1 MAHGLRIVGQ
11 SLQAQPV
18 AQEVGA
24 GQVVGR
30 GEAFGQEAE
39 RRARRPV
46 VRLAEDLDAAAVE
59 RAEIQQAFDQ
69 AGLAGAVDADQAEAF
84 AGAQLQ
90 VHAAQHAGRA
100 VAFGDLLD
108 AQGWV
113 VMADTVAHPSKESD
127 TSHSRRA
134 RFLA

>member
-1 MAHGLRIVGQ
+1 
-11 SLQAQPV
+11 
-18 AQEVGA
+18 
-24 GQVVGR
+24 
-30 GEAFGQEAE
+30 
-39 RRARRPV
+39 V
-46 VRLAEDLDAAAVE
+46 VRLAEDLDAAAVQ
-59 RAEIQQAFDQ
+59 RAEVQQAFDQ

-113 VMADTVAHPSKESD
+113 VHGRHCSASVQRKRHP
-127 TSHSRRA
+127 HSRRA
-134 RFLA
+134 RFLD